1 MCGELQQI
9 CCEIAKR
16 CGLIA
21 FELHFI
27 EKLEGKSDGS
37 VGKATAMVAIYT
49 MDFAPVKDKI
59 SKACDGNFHDFCQA
73 MFKLSVVSCHSVA
86 TFSDQ
91 RIANS
96 EMRLAIGDVV

>member
-27 EKLEGKSDGS
+27 EKLEGTSYS
-37 VGKATAMVAIYT
+37 NVGKATAMVEVYAK
-49 MDFAPVKDKI
+49 DFTLVKGQI
-59 SKACDGNFHDFCQA
+59 IKACLANFHDFFQA
-73 MFKLSVVSCHSVA
+73 MFL
-86 TFSDQ
+86 
-91 RIANS
+91 
-96 EMRLAIGDVV
+96 